1 MSDFEQLISCTGFE
15 IGDIALNEKFGS
27 FGYSVCTIADKL
39 NQIVE
44 MEIKQGRILVVDD
57 DGDVL
62 QAARLFLK
70 QHVAL
75 VETEKDPKSLPTLL
89 RNQSYDL
96 ILLDMNFTEDVSS
109 GEEGFFWLEKI
120 KEIDPSIAVIL
131 ITAYGDIDK
140 AVKAVKGG
148 ATDFVLKPWQNEK
161 LLATV
166 SSALK
171 LTDSRRQIVALQ
183 DQQKQLSNDID
194 HHYREIIGRSSSMM
208 EVFQTIEKVAA
219 TDANVLILG
228 ENGTGKELIARAIHR
243 RSNRRENVFINVDMG
258 SISENLFESEL
269 FGYVKG
275 AFTDAKEDR
284 AGRFEIANKGTLF
297 LDELGNIPLAL
308 QSKLLTVL
316 QSRKVTRVG
325 SVTSKPID
333 IRLVSATNQ
342 SLDEMVS
349 SGEFRQDLLFR
360 INTIEI
366 HLPPLRERISDI
378 PLLVDHFVKLYSKKY
393 HKELKSIADDTLNK
407 LAEYHWPGNV
417 RELQHAVERAVILSD
432 NGQLEPSDFMLIK
445 QDDTGEQMHIE
456 DYNLEEVEKM
466 VLRKA
471 LKKHTGNI
479 SKAAEE
485 LGLTRASLYRRL
497 EKYGL

>member
-1 MSDFEQLISCTGFE
+1 MDV
-15 IGDIALNEKFGS
+15 N
-27 FGYSVCTIADKL
+27 
-39 NQIVE
+39 
-44 MEIKQGRILVVDD
+44 QGRILVVDD

-70 QHVAL
+70 QHVAR
-75 VETEKDPKSLPTLL
+75 VETEKDPKSIPTLL
-89 RNQSYDL
+89 KNNSYDM
-96 ILLDMNFTEDVSS
+96 ILLDMNFTDDVSS
-109 GEEGFFWLEKI
+109 GEEGFYWLDKI
-120 KEIDPSIAVIL
+120 LEIDPSIAVIL
-131 ITAYGDIDK
+131 ITAYGDVDK
-140 AVKAVKGG
+140 AVRAVKNG

-171 LTDSRRQIVALQ
+171 LTTSLRQVVALKQ
-183 DQQKQLSNDID
+183 QQKQISSDID
-194 HHYREIIGRSSSMM
+194 HHYREIIGRSPAMM

-228 ENGTGKELIARAIHR
+228 ENGTGKEMIARALHR
-243 RSNRRENVFINVDMG
+243 RSSRKESVFINVDMG
-258 SISENLFESEL
+258 AITENLFESEL

-284 AGRFEIANKGTLF
+284 AGRFEVANGGTLF
-297 LDELGNIPLAL
+297 LDEIGNLPLSL

-316 QSRKVTRVG
+316 QSRKVNRVG
-325 SVTSKPID
+325 AVTSKPID
-333 IRLVSATNQ
+333 IRLVCATNQ
-342 SLDEMVS
+342 SLKEMVAEGS
-349 SGEFRQDLLFR
+349 FRQDLLFR

-366 HLPPLRERISDI
+366 QLPPLRDRKEDI
-378 PLLVDHFVKLYSKKY
+378 ELLVNHFIKLYSSKYKKQM
-393 HKELKSIADDTLNK
+393 KGLDKATLNK
-407 LAEYHWPGNV
+407 LKGYSWPGNV
-417 RELQHAVERAVILSD
+417 RELQHAVERAVIMAESD
-432 NGQLEPSDFMLIK
+432 ILLPGDFLLHEA
-445 QDDTGEQMHIE
+445 QSQSEQVEIE

-471 LKKHTGNI
+471 LRKHEGNI

-497 EKYGL
+497 DKYGL